1 MYKLN
6 IIYYFYKKLLVFFF
20 FWDKLKL
27 DNIDNYKQVKL
38 FLTKI
43 MKKFENDIFV
53 KLLHDEKN

>member
-1 MYKLN
+1 MKN
-6 IIYYFYKKLLVFFF
+6 IYFYKAYM
-20 FWDKLKL
+20 LKCKCRK
-27 DNIDNYKQVKL
+27 IDNYKQVKL